1 MSRELV
7 EALAA
12 KAPKESTATSN
23 GAGKIAPGKVEEFL
37 ACVMT
42 EHRGR
47 MYWNGGVS
55 IADLFATSALYESG
69 SRLEPSYWI
78 GKTSGSRG
86 TGSAMVHFKPLVELC
101 CQQLPFFDITQSPA
115 NRRISQTNGRKTL

>member
-1 MSRELV
+1 VSRELV

-78 GKTSGSRG
+78 GKTSGSREARA
-86 TGSAMVHFKPLVELC
+86 TPWCISNPLWNCAVSNS
-101 CQQLPFFDITQSPA
+101 PFLI
-115 NRRISQTNGRKTL
+115 

>member
-78 GKTSGSRG
+78 GKHRALEKHGQRHGAFSN
-86 TGSAMVHFKPLVELC
+86 PLWNCAVSNS
-101 CQQLPFFDITQSPA
+101 PFLI
-115 NRRISQTNGRKTL
+115 